1 MRELNI
7 ALGRSCSTRVWT
19 NKTISFQVFIDRLRK
34 PCRTQETV
42 AEYQKMNNEERS
54 KIKDHGGFVAGE
66 LKDGCRRVNSVIS
79 RSMITLD
86 ADRLTPEFL
95 RDIEGNLDY
104 EAVLYTTHS
113 STSES
118 PRARIVLPLTRDV
131 SPEECV
137 AISRY
142 MADELGMGMFDECSF
157 RINQMMYW
165 PSVPADGEY
174 ICLEVR
180 KKWLDPDEYLSRHPE
195 WHDPLALPVSP
206 GESKERAVGGNKVKD
221 PLAKEGAVGA
231 FNRVYYPIQR
241 AVEKYLP
248 KVYELSADGK
258 RYRYTPSESG
268 SGVEILE
275 NGKFL
280 YSHHATDP
288 ACMKLCNAFDIVR
301 IHIFGELGEK
311 KSYNKMVELAAEDE
325 EVRLQR
331 QKDKLKE
338 AQEDF
343 CDEITD
349 SDEWKKKLTYTGKN
363 LKLENTYQ
371 NLKLILENDPLLK
384 GIVFN
389 RLTED
394 LEIIGEIAWEHP
406 TKYWR
411 DVDEAHLVDYV
422 DTHYGTFS
430 KRNYDMAVNHV
441 ADHRS
446 YHPIR
451 EMFEAL
457 PAWDG
462 TRRVDT
468 LLIDY
473 LGAEDTPYVRA
484 VTRKILCAAYL
495 RVYHPGRKFDYI
507 VVLNGKQ
514 GIGKS
519 TLVAMLGGQW
529 FSDSLSLSDMN
540 DKTAAEK
547 LQGYWIHEIGELAG
561 IRKADMDRV
570 KAFISRQDDKFRVSF
585 GRRVTPHPR
594 QCVFFGTTNSENGY
608 LRDAT
613 GNRRFWNV
621 KVAGNGKYKPWDLN
635 QDTVDQIWAEVMK
648 IAEGGEK
655 LFLEA
660 ELEVLAQEEQKKAM
674 EEDER
679 EGIVRTY
686 LETLLP
692 EKWDNMDIHDRRN
705 YLEDVTDPIR
715 PHGVKRRE
723 IVCNYE
729 IWCECFGRPK
739 DTLTKQDVY
748 LLSVIMMHIEGW
760 TRVEKKIKIPPYGW
774 QRYYLRTD

>member
-1 MRELNI
+1 MRELSI
-7 ALGRSCSTRVWT
+7 ALGRSSNTRVWT
-19 NKTISFQVFIDRLRK
+19 NKSISFQLFVDRLRK
-34 PCRTQETV
+34 PYRTQETV
-42 AEYQKMNNEERS
+42 EEYQKMNGTERS
-54 KIKDHGGFVAGE
+54 KVKDHGGFVGGY
-66 LKDGCRRVNSVIS
+66 LKDGCRRVNSVQS
-79 RSMITLD
+79 RSMLTLD

-95 RDIEGNLDY
+95 REVDEKLEY

-113 STSES
+113 STSEN
-118 PRARIVLPLTRDV
+118 PRARIILPLTRDV
-131 SPEECV
+131 TPEECV

-142 MADELGMGMFDECSF
+142 VTEELGMNMFDECSF
-157 RINQMMYW
+157 RVNQMMYW
-165 PSVPADGEY
+165 PSVSADGEFVFM
-174 ICLEVR
+174 EVR
-180 KKWLDPDEYLSRHPE
+180 KKWLDPDEYLSRHTD
-195 WHDPLALPVSP
+195 WRDPMALPVSSAEKV
-206 GESKERAVGGNKVKD
+206 GEQKKGNKVQD
-221 PLAKEGAVGA
+221 PLMKKGTVGI
-231 FNRVYYPIQR
+231 FNRVYYPIQKV
-241 AVEKYLP
+241 VEKYLHT
-248 KVYELSADGK
+248 VYELSSDGK
-258 RYRYTPSESG
+258 RYRYIPSESG
-268 SGVEILE
+268 PGVEILE
-275 NGKFL
+275 NGKYL

-301 IHIFGELGEK
+301 IHLFGDLDDK
-311 KSYNKMVELAAEDE
+311 KSFKKMAELATEDE
-325 EVRLQR
+325 DVKLQR
-331 QKDKLKE
+331 QKDKLEE

-343 CDEITD
+343 
-349 SDEWKKKLTYTGKN
+349 SDEMQDSQNWKKKLTYNRKTFN
-363 LKLENTYQ
+363 LENTYR

-389 RLTED
+389 QLTED
-394 LEIIGEIAWEHP
+394 LEIIEKIAWEHP

-441 ADHRS
+441 ADARS

-457 PAWDG
+457 PVWDG

-473 LGAEDTPYVRA
+473 LGAEDSPYVRA

-495 RVYHPGRKFDYI
+495 RVYNPGVKFDYI

-514 GIGKS
+514 GVGKS
-519 TLVAMLGGQW
+519 TLISRLGGQW

-570 KAFISRQDDKFRVSF
+570 KAFISRQDDKFRASF
-585 GRRVTPHPR
+585 GRRVTSHPR

-621 KVAGNGKYKPWDLN
+621 RVDGNGKYKPWDMH
-635 QDTVDQIWAEVMK
+635 QDTVDQIWAEVVM
-648 IAEGGEK
+648 IAESGEK
-655 LFLEA
+655 LYLEPD
-660 ELEVLAQEEQKKAM
+660 LEVLAREEQVKAM

-679 EGIVRTY
+679 EGLVRAY

-692 EKWDNMDIHDRRN
+692 EKWDDMDIYDRRN
-705 YLEDVTDPIR
+705 YLEDVSDPIR
-715 PHGVKRRE
+715 PVGVKRRD
-723 IVCNYE
+723 IVCNSE
-729 IWCECFGRPK
+729 IWCECYHRPK
-739 DTLTKQDVY
+739 DAMTKRDAY
-748 LLSVIMMHIEGW
+748 ELSVIMMHIGGW
-760 TRVEKKIKIPPYGW
+760 TRGEGKQNISKYGW
-774 QRYYLRTD
+774 QRFYIRTE